1 MSAGPSMMEVAK
13 HKPITEG
20 TRMYDMILQQAVAL
34 GVDGMERLISDL
46 KAAVLA
52 ELGAGGG
59 DPPRCPR
66 CGRAGA
72 ARRGRTSSG
81 AQRWL
86 CGGCGR
92 SFTAATG
99 GVLALSKLD
108 AATWSSYVEGMA
120 AGESLR
126 ALAARCGVCLKTS
139 WFMRM
144 RVLEVMRSQLQPM
157 RHGEG
162 VSAQA
167 DELYLNESLSGARGG
182 LPREP
187 HRNGHGVRARGVSSL
202 KVHVVTVV
210 NDLGDCTAVLA
221 GRGRPS
227 VEGVEAGIAAAD
239 VEGSE
244 VSTDSLAAYVPALA
258 GAGAASHNRYGSG
271 EAGEDELGMVNALH
285 ERLRGFLWRFRGVA
299 TRRLQRYLWWFCW
312 EEQARRSD
320 ASREAM
326 LRAHVANG
334 SYATGRRALEAE
346 AQPFWEYW
354 EARAA

>member
-1 MSAGPSMMEVAK
+1 
-13 HKPITEG
+13 
-20 TRMYDMILQQAVAL
+20 MILQEAVSL

-46 KAAVLA
+46 KAAVLEALGGA
-52 ELGAGGG
+52 E
-59 DPPRCPR
+59 PSRCPR
-66 CGRAGA
+66 CGCASV

-81 AQRWL
+81 AQRWS
-86 CGGCGR
+86 CRGCGR
-92 SFTAATG
+92 TFTAATG
-99 GVLALSKLD
+99 GVLALSKLGPD
-108 AATWSSYVEGMA
+108 VWSSYVEGTV

-126 ALAARCGVCLKTS
+126 ALAARCGVRLKTS

-167 DELYLNESLSGARGG
+167 DELYLNESLSGGRDRARDAM
-182 LPREP
+182 PRGP
-187 HRNGHGVRARGVSSL
+187 HRNGHGVRAHGISSL
-202 KVHVVTVV
+202 KVSVVTVV
-210 NDLGDCTAVLA
+210 NDLGDCTAALA

-227 VEGVEAGIAAAD
+227 ADEVRSGLAPAD
-239 VEGSE
+239 VSGSE
-244 VSTDSLAAYVPALA
+244 VSTDSLAAYVAPLA
-258 GAGAASHNRYGSG
+258 EAGAAAHNRYGAR

-320 ASREAM
+320 AGREGM

-334 SYATGRRALEAE
+334 RYETRRRALEAE
-346 AQPFWEYW
+346 AQPFWDYW
-354 EARAA
+354 AKRAA

>member
-1 MSAGPSMMEVAK
+1 
-13 HKPITEG
+13 
-20 TRMYDMILQQAVAL
+20 MILQEAVSL

-46 KAAVLA
+46 KAAVLEA
-52 ELGAGGG
+52 LGGG
-59 DPPRCPR
+59 EPSRCPR
-66 CGRAGA
+66 CGCAA
-72 ARRGRTSSG
+72 VARRGRTSSG
-81 AQRWL
+81 AQRWS
-86 CGGCGR
+86 CRGCGR
-92 SFTAATG
+92 TFTAATG
-99 GVLALSKLD
+99 GVLALSKLGPD
-108 AATWSSYVEGMA
+108 VWSSYVEGTV

-167 DELYLNESLSGARGG
+167 DEFYLNESLSGGRDRARDAM
-182 LPREP
+182 PRGP
-187 HRNGHGVRARGVSSL
+187 HRNGHGVRAHGISSL
-202 KVHVVTVV
+202 KVSVVTVV
-210 NDLGDCTAVLA
+210 NDLGDCTAALA

-227 VEGVEAGIAAAD
+227 ADEVRSGLAPAD
-239 VEGSE
+239 VSGSE
-244 VSTDSLAAYVPALA
+244 VSTDSLAAYVAPLA
-258 GAGAASHNRYGSG
+258 EAGAAAHNRYGAR

-320 ASREAM
+320 AGREGM
-326 LRAHVANG
+326 LRSHVANG
-334 SYATGRRALEAE
+334 RYETRRRALEAE
-346 AQPFWEYW
+346 AQPFWDYW
-354 EARAA
+354 AKRTA

>member
-1 MSAGPSMMEVAK
+1 
-13 HKPITEG
+13 
-20 TRMYDMILQQAVAL
+20 MYDMILQQAVAL
-34 GVDGMERLISDL
+34 GADGMERLISDL

-59 DPPRCPR
+59 DPARCPR

-144 RVLEVMRSQLQPM
+144 RVLEVMRSQLQPV

-227 VEGVEAGIAAAD
+227 VEGVGAGIAAAD

-244 VSTDSLAAYVPALA
+244 VSTDSLAACV
-258 GAGAASHNRYGSG
+258 
-271 EAGEDELGMVNALH
+271 
-285 ERLRGFLWRFRGVA
+285 
-299 TRRLQRYLWWFCW
+299 
-312 EEQARRSD
+312 
-320 ASREAM
+320 
-326 LRAHVANG
+326 
-334 SYATGRRALEAE
+334 
-346 AQPFWEYW
+346 
-354 EARAA
+354 